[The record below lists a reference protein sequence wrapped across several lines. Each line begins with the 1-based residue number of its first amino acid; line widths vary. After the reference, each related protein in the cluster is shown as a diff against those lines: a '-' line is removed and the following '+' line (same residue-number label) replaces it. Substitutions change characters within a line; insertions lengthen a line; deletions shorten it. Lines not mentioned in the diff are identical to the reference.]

1 MDRKIFICE
10 RLQKLGYARERRVRL
25 YGEELHLTANPIA
38 DGTGFSIEG
47 LTTRT
52 GHKKRLRIPL
62 TIVEVLERELT
73 ERELMEREELELVA

>member
-1 MDRKIFICE
+1 MDKEFFICE

-25 YGEELHLTANPIA
+25 YGEELHLTSNPVA

-47 LTTRT
+47 LAIRT

-73 ERELMEREELELVA
+73 QTEEVALELVA